1 MFVRTYVRKCF
12 VKKLQAFENFW
23 GSCSSFDENAIET
36 EDQLSQCIQNTFA
49 NISVSA
55 GVFERI

>member
-1 MFVRTYVRKCF
+1 MS
-12 VKKLQAFENFW
+12 ENALLKSYKRSRICW
-23 GSCSSFDENAIET
+23 ASCSSFDENAIEET
-36 EDQLSQCIQNTFA
+36 EDQLSQCIQNTFT

>member
-1 MFVRTYVRKCF
+1 MS
-12 VKKLQAFENFW
+12 ENALLKSYKRSRICW
-23 GSCSSFDENAIET
+23 ASCSSFDENAIET
-36 EDQLSQCIQNTFA
+36 EDQLSQCIQNTFT